1 VDLYHRQKKVD
12 IHDNHFWL
20 LGAGQGGLAG
30 RQRDMEYR
38 VATDPAAPALLQ
50 GRIHREIN

>member
-1 VDLYHRQKKVD
+1 MDLYHRQKKVG

-20 LGAGQGGLAG
+20 LGAGQGGLAC

-38 VATDPAAPALLQ
+38 VATDPAAPTLLQ